1 MKRNYIL
8 FALLPLIAL
17 LWGCGDDTLSGAI
30 DTARVTIEIDRPADL
45 DPDATVSRGTFSF
58 RNITSGR
65 TTQWLEGDDIS
76 VMPGLYDID
85 YVAEVTLPSGL
96 VTQLKAAR
104 RSVTFAASAEP
115 AHIVMQA
122 YNNRIADD
130 LVIAEVFFSGTL
142 QSSGNQYYG
151 DDYVKLYNNT
161 DHVIYADAIT
171 LWESKF
177 TTVDKYNYTPDIL
190 PEAVTVQALYT
201 VPGSGTDYPVQPGEY
216 FMLADTGIDHRTL
229 NPNSFDLSDA
239 DFEWYDVST
248 KPDHLDID
256 SPTVPNLDKWYCYT
270 LSFFVLHNRGF
281 RAYGISRIPV
291 DRETYLRD
299 YLYSYNYDIIAEAGI
314 FPMEQSAFRMPNE
327 WVVDAVC
334 CSVAAKYAW
343 NVVAPSID
351 SGWTHCGTIDKD
363 KTRYFHSVR
372 RKVLYLNDNGTPVL
386 KDTNDSSADFNPD
399 CIASEIELQGTA
411 CDPNGTRCTTL
422 TFDGVTAVSAD
433 NEAVYRQANHR

>member
-1 MKRNYIL
+1 MKHIL
-8 FALLPLIAL
+8 LAVLPLLALLC
-17 LWGCGDDTLSGAI
+17 GCGDDSLSGAV
-30 DTARVTIEIDRPADL
+30 DVARVNIQIERPSDL
-45 DPDATVSRGTFSF
+45 DSDADVTRGNLSF
-58 RNITSGR
+58 RNVSSGLTS
-65 TTQWLEGDDIS
+65 QWLEGDDIS

-85 YVAEVTLPSGL
+85 YSAEVRLPSGT

-104 RSVTFAASAEP
+104 RSVVLPASSTP
-115 AHIVMQA
+115 VNIVMQA

-161 DHVIYADAIT
+161 DHVLYADGIT

-201 VPGSGTDYPVQPGEY
+201 VPGSGTDHPVLPGEY
-216 FMLADTGIDHRTL
+216 FLLADTGIDHRTI
-229 NPNSFDLSDA
+229 NPNSFDLSEA

-248 KPDHLDID
+248 KPNNLDID

-291 DRETYLRD
+291 DRDTYLRD
-299 YLYSYNYDIIAEAGI
+299 YLYTYNYDIITEAGV
-314 FPMEQSAFRMPNE
+314 FPM
-327 WVVDAVC
+327 
-334 CSVAAKYAW
+334 
-343 NVVAPSID
+343 
-351 SGWTHCGTIDKD
+351 
-363 KTRYFHSVR
+363 
-372 RKVLYLNDNGTPVL
+372 
-386 KDTNDSSADFNPD
+386 
-399 CIASEIELQGTA
+399 
-411 CDPNGTRCTTL
+411 
-422 TFDGVTAVSAD
+422 
-433 NEAVYRQANHR
+433 